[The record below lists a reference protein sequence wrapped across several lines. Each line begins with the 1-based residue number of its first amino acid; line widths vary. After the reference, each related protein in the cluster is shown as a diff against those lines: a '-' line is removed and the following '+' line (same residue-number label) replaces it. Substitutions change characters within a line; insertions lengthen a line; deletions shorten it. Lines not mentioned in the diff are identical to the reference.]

1 MGMTQDDALPD
12 ALDIMPSNSLEFI
25 EGMIDEPSN
34 IDWVIIPA
42 LPLCFV
48 FLFFKKKKKLTCS
61 SISGTGKCRILRYK
75 IRTNS
80 GLALSRLLILRD
92 QPNHQTT

>member
-1 MGMTQDDALPD
+1 MGMTQDDALSD

-42 LPLCFV
+42 LLLC
-48 FLFFKKKKKLTCS
+48 
-61 SISGTGKCRILRYK
+61 
-75 IRTNS
+75 
-80 GLALSRLLILRD
+80 LACL
-92 QPNHQTT
+92 